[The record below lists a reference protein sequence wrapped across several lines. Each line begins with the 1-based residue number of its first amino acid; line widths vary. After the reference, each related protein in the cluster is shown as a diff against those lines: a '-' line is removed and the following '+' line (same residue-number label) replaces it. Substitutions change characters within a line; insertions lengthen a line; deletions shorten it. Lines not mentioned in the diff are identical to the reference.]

1 MIGHLNMLEN
11 LNQTI
16 EPLLRLDKAREG
28 EKHNKRFRKTVDAEK
43 RGVTEETE
51 ASTE

>member
-1 MIGHLNMLEN
+1 MIGDLNMMEH

-28 EKHNKRFRKTVDAEK
+28 AKHNKHFRKTVDGEE
-43 RGVTEETE
+43 RGVIEET
-51 ASTE
+51 

>member
-1 MIGHLNMLEN
+1 MIGDLNMMEH

-28 EKHNKRFRKTVDAEK
+28 EKHNKRFRKTVDGE
-43 RGVTEETE
+43 VIEETE
-51 ASTE
+51 ASRE